1 MIYKSY
7 KKIDEVGRVVLPK
20 DIRNKIGINI
30 GDILEM
36 DIDEDKIIIK
46 KAEQTCIFCGSTEN
60 LESFKGKNICKNCIK
75 LLNNS

>member
-36 DIDEDKIIIK
+36 DIDKDKIIIK